1 MSKGSIVCS
10 DNIEVAWK
18 TCNNVTGK
26 YGKEKFQNAHIGG
39 GGGKSFA
46 QFPLS
51 RTCVHPPK
59 S

>member
-26 YGKEKFQNAHIGG
+26 YGKEKFQNAHIGEG
-39 GGGKSFA
+39 GEKGHVSTHQKA
-46 QFPLS
+46 NK
-51 RTCVHPPK
+51 H
-59 S
+59 